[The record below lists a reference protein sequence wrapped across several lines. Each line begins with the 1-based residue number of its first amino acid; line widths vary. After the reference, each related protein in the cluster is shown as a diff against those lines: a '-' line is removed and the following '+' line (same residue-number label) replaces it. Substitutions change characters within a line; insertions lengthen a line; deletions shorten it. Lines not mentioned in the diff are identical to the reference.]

1 MSGKHNTS
9 KKRNPSTRR
18 NPFANYDMAVK
29 QEISAKRKKRK
40 SPVAVF
46 VITFITVFAV
56 GCGALLFLSLQ
67 GKEENISLTEQLTAP
82 QGTENILSGIINA
95 IKSEDAEAVP
105 PQTDVTP
112 PQEDMPTVEDGEV
125 TIAFAGD
132 ILLDDDYSMMATLHI
147 RRKGIAGCID
157 EELLH
162 EMQTADIFMLNNEFT
177 FTERGEALAEKQFTF
192 RAKPENVS
200 VLHDMGVDIVAL
212 ANNHAYD
219 YGEIS
224 LLDTLDTLNGA
235 GIRYVGA
242 GRDLEEAAAPAYY
255 DMEGMRLGI
264 IAATQIERIDNPD
277 TKGATSDSP
286 GVFRCW
292 NPDKLLAVVE
302 ETKQNCDFVIVY
314 IHWGTE
320 GTEELDWAQ
329 CDQAVQIAQAGA
341 DLIVGNHPHCL
352 QSIDYIGNVPVIYS
366 LGNFWFNSKTL
377 DTCLVKAVITEEGLQ
392 SLQFL
397 PALQENCSTSML
409 HGEEKERVLTYMRGI
424 SANVTI
430 DSEGYITK
438 K

>member
-1 MSGKHNTS
+1 
-9 KKRNPSTRR
+9 
-18 NPFANYDMAVK
+18 MAVK
-29 QEISAKRKKRK
+29 QEISVKRKKRK
-40 SPVAVF
+40 SPLAVF
-46 VITFITVFAV
+46 AITFITVFAV

-82 QGTENILSGIINA
+82 QGTENILSSIINA
-95 IKSEDAEAVP
+95 IKSEDAEVVP

-147 RRKGIAGCID
+147 RREGIAGCID

-242 GRDLEEAAAPAYY
+242 GRDLEEAAAPVYY

-292 NPDKLLAVVE
+292 NPNKLLAVVE

-329 CDQAVQIAQAGA
+329 RDQAVQIAQAGA

-366 LGNFWFNSKTL
+366 MGNFWFNSKTL